1 MAAVAGK
8 RRVGEKVYCNVY
20 DLSPANDYGWGV
32 GLGAFHSGIEVYG
45 VEYSFG
51 SGGGVFAA
59 TPRDAGGAK
68 FREAV
73 LLGEVFISEREVRA
87 VVDSLREE
95 FPGSSYNIITR
106 NCNTFSNELA
116 RLLLD
121 KPVPGYINRLANMGS
136 FMSCLLPRSLTGA
149 APVEGEG
156 AAAGGRA
163 GAGGGGAYARGSSAP
178 APRHAPAFAGSG
190 MTLGGAGGATASASA
205 APAVPDGDRRAAMAR
220 AAEARA
226 RAAAGSSSA
235 GSSTTAGPGTA
246 GLKAS

>member
-1 MAAVAGK
+1 MTILVAMYAGLDW
-8 RRVGEKVYCNVY
+8 G
-20 DLSPANDYGWGV
+20 AGWGGAV
-32 GLGAFHSGIEVYG
+32 KTTEPNPSACAHAFVDCGLPCILHAC
-45 VEYSFG
+45 
-51 SGGGVFAA
+51 
-59 TPRDAGGAK
+59 
-68 FREAV
+68 
-73 LLGEVFISEREVRA
+73 ISSAEVRA

-163 GAGGGGAYARGSSAP
+163 GAGGG
-178 APRHAPAFAGSG
+178 
-190 MTLGGAGGATASASA
+190 ASARRCVLACLRACVLASHA
-205 APAVPDGDRRAAMAR
+205 FQVTTQGRAP
-220 AAEARA
+220 
-226 RAAAGSSSA
+226 
-235 GSSTTAGPGTA
+235 
-246 GLKAS
+246 

>member
-1 MAAVAGK
+1 V
-8 RRVGEKVYCNVY
+8 CQHTC
-20 DLSPANDYGWGV
+20 
-32 GLGAFHSGIEVYG
+32 GLPCILHAC
-45 VEYSFG
+45 
-51 SGGGVFAA
+51 
-59 TPRDAGGAK
+59 
-68 FREAV
+68 
-73 LLGEVFISEREVRA
+73 ISSAEVRA

-163 GAGGGGAYARGSSAP
+163 GAGGG
-178 APRHAPAFAGSG
+178 
-190 MTLGGAGGATASASA
+190 ASACLCVRPCNQRCYSRKGDC
-205 APAVPDGDRRAAMAR
+205 PTKPTVCVQSYHDGDVGSDFVASRRM
-220 AAEARA
+220 
-226 RAAAGSSSA
+226 
-235 GSSTTAGPGTA
+235 
-246 GLKAS
+246 